1 MQRWTV
7 TLLLAFAASVLAAP
21 SGNVQN
27 VGENKNLDG
36 DGDVFK
42 RAIVGCGFV
51 KFDDVGWVCICVDDQ
66 TGPFPADPAN
76 CAE

>member
-1 MQRWTV
+1 MQRWTI

-36 DGDVFK
+36 DVGVAK
-42 RAIVGCGFV
+42 RDIICSFAGS
-51 KFDDVGWVCICVDDQ
+51 DCICTGDDGVSFTAPDGWCMQ
-66 TGPFPADPAN
+66 
-76 CAE
+76 